1 MRCTQFLVSARISL
15 LVAVVALTSASA
27 RYAHAQ
33 SPTGLDGYVW
43 RDASGEP
50 LPFQDHETI
59 MEVLR
64 TARVISREKVGRGV
78 AGVERLLLAHEG
90 LRFHAAFRSVD
101 VTARKSAPRG
111 IEKPTKKYRD
121 AAIFESAAYELSEL
135 LGIGRV
141 PPVVNR
147 SIDGQDGTL
156 QI

>member
-90 LRFHAAFRSVD
+90 LRFHAA
-101 VTARKSAPRG
+101 RKSAPRG